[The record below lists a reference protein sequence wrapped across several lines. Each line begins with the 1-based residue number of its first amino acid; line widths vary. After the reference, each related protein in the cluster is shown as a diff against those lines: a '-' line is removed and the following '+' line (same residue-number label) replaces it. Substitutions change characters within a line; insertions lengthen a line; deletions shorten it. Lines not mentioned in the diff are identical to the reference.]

1 MVVHESQE
9 SQKPREGQ
17 LSCSLQLLPLGMW
30 SRSDDSSSEPLSHR
44 ASAPSHPVCISLRSQ
59 GKSGVSGHSLNSFRC
74 FLNEYLLSAMGLWGR
89 SRCLGVSLFI
99 LKKKLKYGVLI
110 YRSTKQ
116 FSGEGMCVQ
125 GHLVCLGQNR
135 DELGCT

>member
-1 MVVHESQE
+1 M
-9 SQKPREGQ
+9 P
-17 LSCSLQLLPLGMW
+17 W
-30 SRSDDSSSEPLSHR
+30 
-44 ASAPSHPVCISLRSQ
+44 
-59 GKSGVSGHSLNSFRC
+59 C
-74 FLNEYLLSAMGLWGR
+74 FTFY
-89 SRCLGVSLFI
+89 
-99 LKKKLKYGVLI
+99 LKKKVENNGVLI